1 MKGRISYDLQ
11 TVVSRATFSKHF
23 RRKDDRR
30 RIFDH
35 KKDTYKD
42 VKSVLIGNLLISLL
56 MLIIAIDN
64 FGLDGYAVFTSLG
77 IIAYTAV
84 SSVIVLDVV
93 KNKPVRGNA
102 SDQHK

>member
-1 MKGRISYDLQ
+1 MRAVKKGGGAEYIKNIGKSE
-11 TVVSRATFSKHF
+11 VVKI
-23 RRKDDRR
+23 R

-35 KKDTYKD
+35 KKDTCKD
-42 VKSVLIGNLLISLL
+42 VKSVLIGNILISLL

-64 FGLDGYAVFTSLG
+64 FGLDSYAVFTSLG

-84 SSVIVLDVV
+84 SSIIVLDVV

-102 SDQHK
+102 SDKN